1 MLLGWWKFYSQKK
14 KNQTEKAISHQEIYC
29 HRWKNPTKH
38 KPIINPHDDDYFIVE
53 KNFLEVFFHNTHSKQ
68 KPLLTKHW
76 EDVDD
81 EEASFELPDDEN
93 NDDQIKN
100 KKAVAG

>member
-1 MLLGWWKFYSQKK
+1 M
-14 KNQTEKAISHQEIYC
+14 
-29 HRWKNPTKH
+29 
-38 KPIINPHDDDYFIVE
+38 
-53 KNFLEVFFHNTHSKQ
+53 EVFFHNTHSKQ

-76 EDVDD
+76 EDVDDD

>member
-1 MLLGWWKFYSQKK
+1 MLGWKFYSKKK
-14 KNQTEKAISHQEIYC
+14 KNQTETRPYHTKNDILPDEKSHKQQ
-29 HRWKNPTKH
+29 N
-38 KPIINPHDDDYFIVE
+38 KPIINPHDDYFIVE
-53 KNFLEVFFHNTHSKQ
+53 KTFWRFSITHSNQ
-68 KPLLTKHW
+68 TIIKHW

-81 EEASFELPDDEN
+81 EASFELPSPDDK